1 MKKNKKTLILHLK
14 TTLAFRE
21 NVTSEVLSTPLL
33 NSVST
38 SSSSDYS
45 FPAEG
50 DTPAQSFDNYYHEMF
65 CLLQSLP
72 MDNVTLEQTD
82 TVTDTLINKNVKNQS
97 VSDIDF
103 DVFNNSRNI
112 STKGIS
118 SAGLTI
124 TDKGRLKEI
133 FFSDTV
139 FNLSHKVFT
148 KTKIKV
154 LERGLDFAPTQKCR
168 VVEFCR
174 MQVKWHFRNEITK
187 YFSTTPAFRSKSKWT
202 LPLGH
207 PNSEMFLS
215 ELEKELFKDSNFS
228 HCHQQNFSW
237 GEWQVLK
244 DLARDKSIVIKSA
257 DKESYVVIWDKEDYL
272 IRRLVD
278 NLKITKL

>member
-21 NVTSEVLSTPLL
+21 NVTSEVLSMPLL

-45 FPAEG
+45 FPAQG

-124 TDKGRLKEI
+124 TDKGRLKGI

-154 LERGLDFAPTQKCR
+154 LERGLDFAPTQKC
-168 VVEFCR
+168 
-174 MQVKWHFRNEITK
+174 
-187 YFSTTPAFRSKSKWT
+187 
-202 LPLGH
+202 
-207 PNSEMFLS
+207 
-215 ELEKELFKDSNFS
+215 
-228 HCHQQNFSW
+228 
-237 GEWQVLK
+237 
-244 DLARDKSIVIKSA
+244 
-257 DKESYVVIWDKEDYL
+257 
-272 IRRLVD
+272 
-278 NLKITKL
+278 

>member
-1 MKKNKKTLILHLK
+1 
-14 TTLAFRE
+14 
-21 NVTSEVLSTPLL
+21 
-33 NSVST
+33 
-38 SSSSDYS
+38 
-45 FPAEG
+45 
-50 DTPAQSFDNYYHEMF
+50 MF

-72 MDNVTLEQTD
+72 MDNFTLEETD
-82 TVTDTLINKNVKNQS
+82 TVTDTLINRNVK
-97 VSDIDF
+97 DIDF
-103 DVFNNSRNI
+103 DVSNNSRNI

-124 TDKGRLKEI
+124 TDKGRLKSN
-133 FFSDTV
+133 FSLDTV
-139 FNLSHKVFT
+139 FNLNHKVFT

-187 YFSTTPAFRSKSKWT
+187 YFSTTPVFRSKSKWT

-257 DKESYVVIWDKEDYL
+257 DKQSCVVIWDKEDYL
-272 IRRLVD
+272 KEAGRQLKDNKIRGLL
-278 NLKITKL
+278 NILKHAFFTSG

>member
-45 FPAEG
+45 FPAQG

-103 DVFNNSRNI
+103 DVFNNSRI
-112 STKGIS
+112 
-118 SAGLTI
+118 
-124 TDKGRLKEI
+124 
-133 FFSDTV
+133 
-139 FNLSHKVFT
+139 
-148 KTKIKV
+148 
-154 LERGLDFAPTQKCR
+154 R
-168 VVEFCR
+168 VV
-174 MQVKWHFRNEITK
+174 
-187 YFSTTPAFRSKSKWT
+187 
-202 LPLGH
+202 
-207 PNSEMFLS
+207 
-215 ELEKELFKDSNFS
+215 
-228 HCHQQNFSW
+228 
-237 GEWQVLK
+237 
-244 DLARDKSIVIKSA
+244 
-257 DKESYVVIWDKEDYL
+257 
-272 IRRLVD
+272 
-278 NLKITKL
+278 